1 MEAVVPEARLL
12 PGEFRLHL
20 GYDAAALHH
29 PAKDD
34 AREQCPATHA
44 DPRPEQALHQSSGR
58 GEPGRDGRTLRGD
71 HDGIR

>member
-20 GYDAAALHH
+20 GHDAAALYD

-34 AREQCPATHA
+34 TREQRPATHA
-44 DPRPEQALHQSSGR
+44 DPRPEQALHQSTGR
-58 GEPGRDGRTLRGD
+58 GEPERDGRTLRRD